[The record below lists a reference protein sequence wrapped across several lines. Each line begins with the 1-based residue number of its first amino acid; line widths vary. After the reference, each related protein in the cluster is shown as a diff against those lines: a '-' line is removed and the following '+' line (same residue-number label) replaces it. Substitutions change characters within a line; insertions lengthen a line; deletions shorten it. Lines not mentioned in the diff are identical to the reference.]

1 MDYEENLQNFIEKT
15 VKHAES
21 KKKEFYN
28 IFDCKESDI
37 YMGTCSLNATHAVP
51 EEAKDADR

>member
-1 MDYEENLQNFIEKT
+1 MLSGRCLIGIFITALLSVNTRYE
-15 VKHAES
+15 H
-21 KKKEFYN
+21 
-28 IFDCKESDI
+28 KESDI